1 MKKIKNFI
9 LGISIMILPIFASA
23 VAETISSFITMEDIM
38 NVIYVLIPV
47 SIGILLKLER
57 S

>member
-23 VAETISSFITMEDIM
+23 IAETISNIITMENIM
-38 NVIYVLIPV
+38 TVVYISIPI
-47 SIGILLKLER
+47 SLGILLKLEWR
-57 S
+57 